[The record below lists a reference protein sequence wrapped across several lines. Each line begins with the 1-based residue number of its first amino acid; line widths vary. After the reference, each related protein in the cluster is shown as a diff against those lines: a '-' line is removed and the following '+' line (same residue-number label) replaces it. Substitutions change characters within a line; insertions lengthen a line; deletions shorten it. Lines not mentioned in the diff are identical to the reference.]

1 MTETENMTGLQRYLN
16 SCVSAL
22 WNDTDY
28 YLSFLRTSAQM
39 YKYGFQDQVLI
50 HDSRPNAV
58 ACAESKTWC
67 NDDIHRAIN
76 EGAMAI
82 PLLTT
87 NNGQIGLRFVYDYAD
102 TKPIDERSKSPY
114 FWQVKT
120 NDEAAVMTALDG
132 NNDDR
137 LADVLLKKVHETV
150 SEQSEMYFGALSDN
164 VTDTFLE
171 ELDKFNLK
179 TRFDDLLE
187 KSVAYAVLSRCG
199 ISASAYFEKEDFHEI
214 HDFNGIGA
222 MTVLGSAI
230 SDISEQLLRAVE
242 RTVKVERRKE
252 YDLSQNT
259 ERENGLRTTDN
270 IQSGQAN
277 ADIYAQ
283 TGDVTAESNRE
294 IRDNANELSQKVQQ
308 DGLPG
313 NADERNA
320 ERTSVGDRQDG
331 AQKIG
336 ADDTADDESARRNRT
351 VESPRSDQVDGAD
364 EQYTSSGGGDSPKR
378 TDIQLNN
385 NSAELNGS
393 AFSMPEYLIDGILKH
408 DNHFKIKRGE
418 IVEFFVSENDNSKR
432 TEFIKTVFNEDFTE
446 FDVSGDRCGYKVHKD
461 GLEMW
466 AGNYLTKTDESH
478 LSWESIARRVGE
490 LIEAHEYLLDD
501 NTFDIEP
508 EIEEMGGYD
517 ETAQLSLF
525 DLEVPDDTPKPE
537 QNQLTAKEKL
547 DPKLPDKNEL
557 PTINFAEEHIVS
569 EVLSMLDMSDTTA
582 DNVYDRITELLADML
597 FGEELTKDEEAVV
610 NDLLN
615 DDEAQFLAF
624 ETHLPDILKTENA
637 EKTTEYNTEPSKEQG
652 FDISSTLEKFYID
665 KENELLTQVYY
676 NPDSS
681 AGGQLVYNRFSFEE
695 LSKAFEFTEPLDYI
709 ESICSQELIDID
721 NPAFPEKAREF
732 LANTEDFNSVEAD
745 IYTELSEL
753 LPKKAPTITQVAI
766 ESTEDYTDI
775 ESGFRS
781 ALINTDVQNEDGSYG
796 EVKEYY
802 RLVTI
807 GENGLLKAYDNAV
820 YDSLDEARTAISKNA
835 NIVEIAYDEI
845 IHMSF
850 KQQQARNIHGE
861 SHDNNS
867 PLANNEEKR
876 NFTITNENLGE
887 GTEKA
892 KFRANINAIRLLNT
906 LETENRSAAPDE
918 QEILS
923 KYVGWGGLAQAFDEN
938 SSAWSDEY
946 MELLTLLS
954 DEEYES
960 AKASTLNAHYTSPTV
975 ISAIYEGLKNL
986 GFENGNVLEPAMGVG
1001 NFFGMLP
1008 EKMRQSSLY
1017 GVELD
1022 SISGRIAKQLYP
1034 NADIRITGF
1043 ENTDFPDDY
1052 FDVAV
1057 GNVPFGQY
1065 KLAEKR
1071 YDKLNLN
1078 IHDHFFAKSLDKV
1091 RAGGVIAFV
1100 TSKGTLDKEN
1110 SKFRAYLA
1118 QRAELLGAIRL
1129 PNNAFK
1135 ANAGTE
1141 VTSDII
1147 FLQKRVEMLD
1157 KDAPLPDWV
1166 QLGKTADGVS
1176 VNKYYEQ
1183 HPEMMLGT
1191 MKQGVEFSLY
1201 GNPTETACVPI
1212 EGRDLKEQLAAAV
1225 KNIQG
1230 EIPDYVHEEIAEE
1243 EKNADSLLADPNTRN
1258 FSFTVVN
1265 GNIYYRENGEMYRQ
1279 DLPKATAERVKGMI
1293 EIRDCVRKLI
1303 DLQINEYGDDDIKA
1317 QQAELNRIYDR
1328 FTAKF
1333 GLLNDTANSRAFADD
1348 SSAPLLNSLEIL
1360 TEDGKLLRKADMF
1373 TKRTI
1378 KQRTEITHADT
1389 AMDAL
1394 AVSISEKARVDMPFM
1409 EQLTGKSEDEIV
1421 NDLKGTIYCVPTADM
1436 SKREWVTADE
1446 YLSGNIREKLITARL
1461 AAEIAPDIYKANVSA
1476 LENAMPKPLDASE
1489 IDVRLG
1495 ATWIDTDTI
1504 KQFII
1509 DTIQPASY
1517 IQDMIKVNYS
1527 EYTAEWNIDGKSS
1540 DRNNVMATMT
1550 YGTERKSAYSIIED
1564 TLNLRDS
1571 RVYDRIEENG
1581 KPKSVLNKKETTLAQ
1596 EKQEAIKQAFK
1607 DWVFRDPERRERLVA
1622 KYNELFNST
1631 RPREYD
1637 GSHLNFVGM
1646 SPEIQLRPHQLN
1658 AIAHTIYGG
1667 NTLLAHQV
1675 GAGKTFEMVASA
1687 MESKRLGLCSKSL
1700 FAVPNHLTEQM
1711 GAEFMRLYP
1720 SANILVATAT
1730 DFEKKNRKRLISKIA
1745 TGNYDAIIIGHSQ
1758 LKKIPLSQERQESM
1772 LRRQINEI
1780 AQGIKSL
1787 SEVNGQRFSV
1797 KQLAKTKKNLEARLK
1812 KLLDTPKDD
1821 VVTFEELGIDKM
1833 YIDEAHEFKNLFLY
1847 TKMRNV
1853 AGISTTDA
1861 EKSSDLYM
1869 KCQYL
1874 DELTGGKG
1882 TVFATG
1888 TPISNTMSE
1897 MYTMMRY
1904 LQAHKL
1910 KAMNMQNFDAW
1921 AANFGEPVT
1930 AIELAPEGTGYRAK
1944 TRFSKFFN
1952 LPELMNVF
1960 KEAADIKVA
1969 DELNLDVPTAHFH
1982 NIVTQP
1988 SELQKEMIQ
1997 VLAQRAADIRDKKVD
2012 RSVDNMPMVT
2022 NDGRKIG
2029 LDQRL
2034 MNPDLPDDPNSKV
2047 NACVKNVFDIYTKT
2061 ADKKSTQLIFC
2072 DQSVP
2077 KKGEFNLYDDVRDK
2091 LVAMGVPK
2099 EEIAFIHEADS
2110 EAKKKELFAKIRS
2123 GKVRVMIGSTAKCG
2137 AGMNVQDKLVALHH
2151 LDCPWRPSDLEQREG
2166 RIIRQGNE
2174 NSDVDVF
2181 RYVTDS
2187 TFDAYLYQIIENKQR
2202 FISQIMTSKS
2212 PVRSC
2217 DDIDETTLSYAEVK
2231 ALCAGNPLIKEKMD
2245 LDVSV
2250 AKLKVSK
2257 ANFTSQQYRL
2267 EDKVL
2272 KEFPQKI
2279 QAVEERIRGL
2289 EKDFAHFQTVKDPE
2303 EGISPMTIGGT
2314 AYTDKEQAGRAL
2326 LLALKEIKS
2335 SLESKYIG
2343 SYKGFELSASYSL
2356 LNNNYTLEIKREM
2369 TYTIELGGSDTGNIT
2384 RIDNALESLG
2394 KRIENYNQQLDALH
2408 QQLSAAKAEMGKPFP
2423 QEQELS
2429 EKLAR
2434 LNELNAQ
2441 LNMDERGTEAE
2452 QDNSVDEDKPA
2463 PKKRLSLDERIDN
2476 VRKQRSSEEQPTDIP
2491 DKKKDKEI

>member
-1 MTETENMTGLQRYLN
+1 
-16 SCVSAL
+16 
-22 WNDTDY
+22 
-28 YLSFLRTSAQM
+28 
-39 YKYGFQDQVLI
+39 
-50 HDSRPNAV
+50 
-58 ACAESKTWC
+58 
-67 NDDIHRAIN
+67 
-76 EGAMAI
+76 
-82 PLLTT
+82 
-87 NNGQIGLRFVYDYAD
+87 
-102 TKPIDERSKSPY
+102 
-114 FWQVKT
+114 
-120 NDEAAVMTALDG
+120 
-132 NNDDR
+132 
-137 LADVLLKKVHETV
+137 
-150 SEQSEMYFGALSDN
+150 
-164 VTDTFLE
+164 
-171 ELDKFNLK
+171 
-179 TRFDDLLE
+179 
-187 KSVAYAVLSRCG
+187 
-199 ISASAYFEKEDFHEI
+199 
-214 HDFNGIGA
+214 
-222 MTVLGSAI
+222 
-230 SDISEQLLRAVE
+230 
-242 RTVKVERRKE
+242 
-252 YDLSQNT
+252 
-259 ERENGLRTTDN
+259 
-270 IQSGQAN
+270 
-277 ADIYAQ
+277 
-283 TGDVTAESNRE
+283 
-294 IRDNANELSQKVQQ
+294 
-308 DGLPG
+308 
-313 NADERNA
+313 
-320 ERTSVGDRQDG
+320 
-331 AQKIG
+331 
-336 ADDTADDESARRNRT
+336 
-351 VESPRSDQVDGAD
+351 
-364 EQYTSSGGGDSPKR
+364 
-378 TDIQLNN
+378 
-385 NSAELNGS
+385 
-393 AFSMPEYLIDGILKH
+393 
-408 DNHFKIKRGE
+408 
-418 IVEFFVSENDNSKR
+418 
-432 TEFIKTVFNEDFTE
+432 
-446 FDVSGDRCGYKVHKD
+446 
-461 GLEMW
+461 
-466 AGNYLTKTDESH
+466 
-478 LSWESIARRVGE
+478 
-490 LIEAHEYLLDD
+490 
-501 NTFDIEP
+501 
-508 EIEEMGGYD
+508 
-517 ETAQLSLF
+517 
-525 DLEVPDDTPKPE
+525 
-537 QNQLTAKEKL
+537 
-547 DPKLPDKNEL
+547 
-557 PTINFAEEHIVS
+557 
-569 EVLSMLDMSDTTA
+569 
-582 DNVYDRITELLADML
+582 
-597 FGEELTKDEEAVV
+597 
-610 NDLLN
+610 
-615 DDEAQFLAF
+615 
-624 ETHLPDILKTENA
+624 
-637 EKTTEYNTEPSKEQG
+637 
-652 FDISSTLEKFYID
+652 
-665 KENELLTQVYY
+665 
-676 NPDSS
+676 
-681 AGGQLVYNRFSFEE
+681 
-695 LSKAFEFTEPLDYI
+695 
-709 ESICSQELIDID
+709 
-721 NPAFPEKAREF
+721 
-732 LANTEDFNSVEAD
+732 
-745 IYTELSEL
+745 
-753 LPKKAPTITQVAI
+753 
-766 ESTEDYTDI
+766 
-775 ESGFRS
+775 
-781 ALINTDVQNEDGSYG
+781 
-796 EVKEYY
+796 
-802 RLVTI
+802 
-807 GENGLLKAYDNAV
+807 
-820 YDSLDEARTAISKNA
+820 
-835 NIVEIAYDEI
+835 
-845 IHMSF
+845 
-850 KQQQARNIHGE
+850 
-861 SHDNNS
+861 
-867 PLANNEEKR
+867 
-876 NFTITNENLGE
+876 
-887 GTEKA
+887 
-892 KFRANINAIRLLNT
+892 
-906 LETENRSAAPDE
+906 
-918 QEILS
+918 
-923 KYVGWGGLAQAFDEN
+923 
-938 SSAWSDEY
+938 
-946 MELLTLLS
+946 
-954 DEEYES
+954 
-960 AKASTLNAHYTSPTV
+960 
-975 ISAIYEGLKNL
+975 
-986 GFENGNVLEPAMGVG
+986 MGVG
-1001 NFFGMLP
+1001 NFFGMMP
-1008 EKMRQSSLY
+1008 DNMRKSSLY

-1034 NADIRITGF
+1034 SADIHITGF
-1043 ENTDFPDDY
+1043 ENTDFPDDH

-1078 IHDHFFAKSLDKV
+1078 IHDHFFAKSLDKI

-1100 TSKGTLDKEN
+1100 TSKGTLDKE
-1110 SKFRAYLA
+1110 SAKFREYIA

-1147 FLQKRVEMLD
+1147 FLQKRAEMLD
-1157 KDAPLPDWV
+1157 KDAPMPEWV
-1166 QLGKTADGVS
+1166 KVGKTADGVP
-1176 VNKYYEQ
+1176 VNKYFEQ

-1201 GNPTETACVPI
+1201 GNPTETACVPF
-1212 EGRDLKEQLAAAV
+1212 EGADLKEQLAAAV
-1225 KNIQG
+1225 KNIRG
-1230 EIPDYVHEEIAEE
+1230 EIPDYVRAEPAV
-1243 EKNADSLLADPNTRN
+1243 KAADSIPADPNTRN

-1265 GNIYYRENGEMYRQ
+1265 GIIYYRENGEMYRQ
-1279 DLPKATAERVKGMI
+1279 DLPKATAERIKGMI

-1303 DLQINEYGDDDIKA
+1303 DLQTNDYGDEDIKA
-1317 QQAELNRIYDR
+1317 QQGELNRIYDS

-1333 GLLNDTANSRAFADD
+1333 GLLNDSANSRAFSDD

-1360 TEDGKLLRKADMF
+1360 TEEGKLQRKADMF

-1378 KQRTEITHADT
+1378 HQRSEITHTDT

-1409 EQLTGKSEDEIV
+1409 EQLTGKSEDEIAD
-1421 NDLKGTIYCVPTADM
+1421 DLKGVIYRVPTADM
-1436 SKREWVTADE
+1436 SERKYVTADE
-1446 YLSGNIREKLITARL
+1446 YLSGNIREKLLTAQL
-1461 AAEIAPDIYKANVSA
+1461 AAEIAPDVYGANVSA
-1476 LENAMPKPLDASE
+1476 LESAMPKPLEASE

-1509 DTIQPASY
+1509 DTIQPAAY
-1517 IQDMIKVNYS
+1517 LHGMIKVNYS
-1527 EYTAEWNIDGKSS
+1527 EYTAEWNVEGKSS

-1564 TLNLRDS
+1564 TLNLRDA
-1571 RVYDRIEENG
+1571 RVYDRVEENG
-1581 KPKSVLNKKETTLAQ
+1581 KVKSVLNKKETTLAQ

-1607 DWVFRDPERRERLVA
+1607 DWIFRDPERRERLVA

-1687 MESKRLGLCSKSL
+1687 MESKRLGLCHKSL

-1711 GAEFMRLYP
+1711 GAEFLRLYP

-1780 AQGIKSL
+1780 AQGIKQL

-1874 DELTGGKG
+1874 DEITGGKG

-1910 KAMNMQNFDAW
+1910 KEMNMQNFDSW

-1930 AIELAPEGTGYRAK
+1930 AIELAPEGTGYRTK

-1969 DELNLDVPTAHFH
+1969 DELNLDVPIAHFH

-1997 VLAQRAADIRDKKVD
+1997 ELAVRAADIRDKKVD

-2029 LDQRL
+2029 VDQRL
-2034 MNPDLPDDPNSKV
+2034 MNPALPDDPNSKV
-2047 NACVKNVFDIYTKT
+2047 NTCVKNVYDIYTKT
-2061 ADKKSTQLIFC
+2061 TDSKSTQLIFC

-2077 KKGEFNLYDDVRDK
+2077 RKNEFNIYDDVRNK

-2099 EEIAFIHEADS
+2099 AEIAFIHEADT
-2110 EAKKKELFAKIRS
+2110 EVKKKELFAKIRS
-2123 GKVRVMIGSTAKCG
+2123 GKVRVMIGSTIKCG

-2174 NSDVDVF
+2174 NSEVDIF
-2181 RYVTDS
+2181 KYVTDS

-2217 DDIDETTLSYAEVK
+2217 EDIDEATLSYAEVK

-2245 LDVSV
+2245 LDVAV
-2250 AKLKVSK
+2250 AKLKVLKS
-2257 ANFTSQQYRL
+2257 NFTSQQYRL

-2279 QAVEERIRGL
+2279 QTVEGRINGL
-2289 EKDFAHFQTVKDPE
+2289 EKDLAHFQTIADPK

-2314 AYTDKEQAGRAL
+2314 VYTDKEQAGKAL

-2335 SLESKYIG
+2335 SHENHKIG
-2343 SYKGFELSASYSL
+2343 SYKGFDLSASYSL
-2356 LNNNYTLEIKREM
+2356 FNNNYTLDIKRET
-2369 TYTIELGGSDTGNIT
+2369 TYSIELGNSDTGNIT

-2394 KRIENYNQQLDALH
+2394 KRIEGNKQQLDALH
-2408 QQLSAAKAEMGKPFP
+2408 QQLAAAKSEMGKPFP

-2441 LNMDERGTEAE
+2441 LNMDERGLE

-2463 PKKRLSLDERIDN
+2463 PLSKKRLSLDERIDN
-2476 VRKQRSSEEQPTDIP
+2476 ARKQRSEENQPTETP
-2491 DKKKDKEI
+2491 DKEQDQEI

>member
-1 MTETENMTGLQRYLN
+1 MAETENMTGLQRYLN

-114 FWQVKT
+114 FWQVGS
-120 NDEAAVMTALDG
+120 NDETAVMTALGGNSGDG
-132 NNDDR
+132 
-137 LADVLLKKVHETV
+137 LADIILKKAHETV
-150 SEQSEMYFGALSDN
+150 SEQSEIYLGTLSDN
-164 VTDTFLE
+164 IADTFLE
-171 ELDKFNLK
+171 ELDELNLK

-199 ISASAYFEKEDFHEI
+199 ISASAYFEKEDFREI
-214 HDFNGIGA
+214 HDFNSIGT

-242 RTVKVERRKE
+242 RTVKAERRNE

-259 ERENGLRTTDN
+259 ERENSLRTTDN
-270 IQSGQAN
+270 IQSGQTN
-277 ADIYAQ
+277 AVIYAQ
-283 TGDVTAESNRE
+283 TGDVSAESNWE

-308 DGLPG
+308 DGLSG

-320 ERTSVGDRQDG
+320 ERASVGDRQDG

-336 ADDTADDESARRNRT
+336 ADDTADDESAGRNGT
-351 VESPRSDQVDGAD
+351 AESPRSDQVDRAD

-385 NSAELNGS
+385 NAAELNGS

-408 DNHFKIKRGE
+408 DKFFNIKRDE
-418 IVEFFVSENDNSKR
+418 IVEFFVSESDSFKR
-432 TEFIKTVFNEDFTE
+432 TEFMKTVFNNDFSE
-446 FDVSGDRCGYKVHKD
+446 FDVNGVRCGYKALED

-466 AGNYLTKTDESH
+466 VGNYLTKTDEAH
-478 LSWESIARRVGE
+478 LCWNEVTERVGE
-490 LIEAHEYLLDD
+490 LIKAHEYLLDD

-517 ETAQLSLF
+517 ETVQLSLF
-525 DLEVPDDTPKPE
+525 DLDVPDETSKFE
-537 QNQLTAKEKL
+537 QNKL
-547 DPKLPDKNEL
+547 D
-557 PTINFAEEHIVS
+557 AEENSDKDKQLSTNSTEERIVS
-569 EVLSMLDMSDTTA
+569 EVLSMLDMTDTTA

-597 FGEELTKDEEAVV
+597 FGEELTKDEETVV
-610 NDLLN
+610 NELLN
-615 DDEAQFLAF
+615 DDEVQFLAF
-624 ETHLPDILKTENA
+624 ETHLPDVLRTENA
-637 EKTTEYNTEPSKEQG
+637 EKETEYNTTQSVEQD
-652 FDISSTLEKFYID
+652 FDIPSTLEKFYVD
-665 KENELLTQVYY
+665 KENELVTQVYY

-695 LSKAFEFTEPLDYI
+695 LSRAFEFSDPLDYI
-709 ESICSQELIDID
+709 ESISRQEAIDID
-721 NPAFPEKAREF
+721 DPAFPEKAREF
-732 LANTEDFNSVEAD
+732 LANTEDFNSDEKD
-745 IYTELSEL
+745 IYAKLSAL
-753 LPKKAPTITQVAI
+753 LPRKAPLITQVAI

-775 ESGFRS
+775 ESGFSS
-781 ALINTDVQNEDGSYG
+781 AIINPDVQNKDGSYG
-796 EVKEYY
+796 KVKEYY
-802 RLVTI
+802 RLVMV
-807 GENGLLKAYDNAV
+807 GENGQLVPYNDTVYENFDDARKAISQNADIIEVAYD
-820 YDSLDEARTAISKNA
+820 D
-835 NIVEIAYDEI
+835 I
-845 IHMSF
+845 IHLSF
-850 KQQQARNIHGE
+850 EKRQARNLHGE
-861 SHDNNS
+861 THENNS
-867 PLANNEEKR
+867 PLANNEERR
-876 NFTITNENLGE
+876 NFTITDEHLGE
-887 GTEKA
+887 GTAKA

-938 SSAWSDEY
+938 NSLWSDEY

-975 ISAIYEGLKNL
+975 ISAIYEGLKTL
-986 GFENGNVLEPAMGVG
+986 GFENGNVLEPALGVG
-1001 NFFGMLP
+1001 NFFGMMP
-1008 EKMRQSSLY
+1008 EEMRQSSLY

-1034 NADIRITGF
+1034 NADIRVTGF
-1043 ENTDFPDDY
+1043 ENTDFPDNF

-1065 KLAEKR
+1065 KLSEKR

-1078 IHDHFFAKSLDKV
+1078 IHDHFFAKSLDKI

-1129 PNNAFK
+1129 PNIAFK

-1147 FLQKRVEMLD
+1147 FLQKRTEIRD

-1166 QLGKTADGVS
+1166 HLGKTENGVPI
-1176 VNKYYEQ
+1176 NKYFEQ
-1183 HPEMMLGT
+1183 HPEMVLGE
-1191 MKQGVEFSLY
+1191 MRQGVEFSMY

-1212 EGRDLKEQLAAAV
+1212 DGAVLKEQLAAAI

-1230 EIPDYVHEEIAEE
+1230 EIPNYVHEEPSEQG
-1243 EKNADSLLADPNTRN
+1243 KNADSILADPNTRN

-1265 GNIYYRENGEMYRQ
+1265 GNVFYRENGEMYRQ
-1279 DLPKATAERVKGMI
+1279 NLPQATAERVKGMI
-1293 EIRDCVRKLI
+1293 EIRDCVRRLI
-1303 DLQINEYGDDDIKA
+1303 DLQMNEYGDDDIKA
-1317 QQAELNRIYDR
+1317 QQTELNRVYDK
-1328 FTAKF
+1328 FTAKY
-1333 GLLNDTANSRAFADD
+1333 GLLNDTANSRAFTDD

-1378 KQRTEITHADT
+1378 KQRTEVTHTDT

-1394 AVSISEKARVDMPFM
+1394 AVSISEKAQVDMPFM
-1409 EQLTGKSEDEIV
+1409 EQLTGKSEDELV
-1421 NDLKGTIYCVPTADM
+1421 SDLKGVVYRVPTSDKSEKIYA
-1436 SKREWVTADE
+1436 TADE
-1446 YLSGNIREKLITARL
+1446 YLSGNIREKLLTAQL
-1461 AAEIAPDIYKANVSA
+1461 AAELEPDVYGDNVTA
-1476 LENAMPKPLDASE
+1476 LEQAMPKPLEASE

-1517 IQDMIKVNYS
+1517 MYRSINVNYS
-1527 EYTAEWNIDGKSS
+1527 QYTSEWSIDGKSI
-1540 DRNNVMATMT
+1540 DHNNVMSTMT
-1550 YGTERKSAYSIIED
+1550 YGTERKNAYSIIED
-1564 TLNLRDS
+1564 TLNLRDA
-1571 RVYDRIEENG
+1571 RVYDRVEEDG
-1581 KPKSVLNKKETTLAQ
+1581 KPKYVLNKKETTLAQ

-1607 DWVFRDPERRERLVA
+1607 DWVFRDPERRETLVT

-1687 MESKRLGLCSKSL
+1687 MESKRLGLCHKSL

-1711 GAEFMRLYP
+1711 GAEFLRLYP
-1720 SANILVATAT
+1720 SANILVATSA
-1730 DFEKKNRKRLISKIA
+1730 DFEKKNRKRLVSKIA

-1772 LRRQINEI
+1772 LRRQISEI
-1780 AQGIKSL
+1780 AVGIEQLAKDK
-1787 SEVNGQRFSV
+1787 GQHFSV
-1797 KQLAKTKKNLEARLK
+1797 KQLAKTKKNLETRLK

-1821 VVTFEELGIDKM
+1821 VVTFEELGVDRM

-1869 KCQYL
+1869 KCQYM

-1882 TVFATG
+1882 IVFATG

-1910 KAMNMQNFDAW
+1910 QEMNMQNFDSW

-1930 AIELAPEGTGYRAK
+1930 AIELAPEGTGYRSK

-1952 LPELMNVF
+1952 LPELMSVF

-1969 DELNLDVPTAHFH
+1969 DELNLNVPTAHFH

-1988 SELQKEMIQ
+1988 SEFQKEMIQ
-1997 VLAQRAADIRDKKVD
+1997 ELAKRAADIRDKKVD

-2034 MNPDLPDDPNSKV
+2034 MNPDLPDNPDSKV
-2047 NACVKNVFDIYTKT
+2047 NTCVNNVFDIYTKT
-2061 ADKKSTQLIFC
+2061 SNKKSTQLIFC

-2099 EEIAFIHEADS
+2099 EQIAFIHEADT
-2110 EAKKKELFAKIRS
+2110 EIKKKELFAKVRS
-2123 GKVRVMIGSTAKCG
+2123 GKVRIMIGSTSKCG

-2174 NSDVDVF
+2174 NPDVDVF

-2217 DDIDETTLSYAEVK
+2217 EDIDETTLSYAEVK

-2250 AKLKVSK
+2250 AKLKVLK

-2289 EKDFAHFQTVKDPE
+2289 EKDFAHFQTVKEPE
-2303 EGISPMTIGGT
+2303 EGISPMIIGGT
-2314 AYTDKEQAGRAL
+2314 SYTDKEQAGKAL

-2335 SLESKYIG
+2335 SHESRNIG
-2343 SYKGFELSASYSL
+2343 SYKGFDLRASYSL
-2356 LNNNYTLEIKREM
+2356 FNNNYTLDIKRET
-2369 TYTIELGGSDTGNIT
+2369 TYSIELGTSDTGNIV
-2384 RIDNALESLG
+2384 RIDNALEAFE
-2394 KRIENYNQQLDALH
+2394 KRIEGNKQQLAALH
-2408 QQLSAAKAEMGKPFP
+2408 QQLDTAKSEMGKPFP

-2429 EKLAR
+2429 QKQAR

-2441 LNMDERGTEAE
+2441 LNMDERGA
-2452 QDNSVDEDKPA
+2452 DRDGDIDEDKPA
-2463 PKKRLSLDERIDN
+2463 LPKKLTLDERIDKA
-2476 VRKQRSSEEQPTDIP
+2476 RKQHSAGEHQSDLHEQ
-2491 DKKKDKEI
+2491 KKENLI